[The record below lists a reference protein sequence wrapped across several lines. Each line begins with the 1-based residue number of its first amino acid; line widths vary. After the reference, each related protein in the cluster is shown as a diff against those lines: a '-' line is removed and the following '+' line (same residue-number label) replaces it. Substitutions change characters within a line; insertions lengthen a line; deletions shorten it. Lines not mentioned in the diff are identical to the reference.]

1 MKGLA
6 KSPGLHRYRAEI
18 FMDGD
23 EASANNR
30 VRFHP
35 GGRSAER
42 TDRGRNPG
50 TSGNITATL
59 ESGMIGTEVIP
70 PELLPLEA
78 AKYAVY
84 DSIIFN
90 NVSGSDVGGKQMDL
104 IEQAVRGFGIG
115 FMMAG
120 GEDSFGM
127 GGYFK
132 TPIEKAAPVS
142 MELEGKREI
151 PSLGL
156 ILVIDRSG
164 SMDGNKI
171 ELAKESAMR
180 TVELMRAKDTVGVV
194 AFDDQPWWVVPP
206 QKLGDKEEV
215 LSGIQSIP
223 SGEGP
228 TSILPF
234 PRRLRK
240 C

>member
-1 MKGLA
+1 
-6 KSPGLHRYRAEI
+6 
-18 FMDGD
+18 
-23 EASANNR
+23 
-30 VRFHP
+30 
-35 GGRSAER
+35 
-42 TDRGRNPG
+42 
-50 TSGNITATL
+50 
-59 ESGMIGTEVIP
+59 
-70 PELLPLEA
+70 
-78 AKYAVY
+78 
-84 DSIIFN
+84 
-90 NVSGSDVGGKQMDL
+90 
-104 IEQAVRGFGIG
+104 
-115 FMMAG
+115 
-120 GEDSFGM
+120 
-127 GGYFK
+127 
-132 TPIEKAAPVS
+132 

-215 LSGIQSIP
+215 LSDIQSIP